1 MDVGRIKNHIADSV
15 QELESE
21 RRMFLEDHGDYW
33 SSYEEQAGVCM
44 ARAAELQRLLD
55 WIDRKEEVQ

>member
-1 MDVGRIKNHIADSV
+1 MDVDRIKNHIVDRIS
-15 QELESE
+15 ELESE

-33 SSYEEQAGVCM
+33 SSYEEQAGLCM

-55 WIDRKEEVQ
+55 WIDMKEEEQ